1 MAKLHHALPLDLPK
15 ELLAGWQNAADIMVE
30 VMGAPIGLVTR
41 VRDGNLDVL
50 VASRRRGNPYEAGA
64 EVRLLGSGSYCEEVV
79 RTRGLLRVT
88 NAKKSPAW
96 RNAPPAQIGLQAYMG
111 LPLFLP
117 GGHTF
122 GTINVLDQNPHAWGA
137 IDESL
142 LFRFK
147 DLVETQLSL
156 LVHDREQRERA
167 RLLASYQ
174 DELKQLREVFPICPS
189 CRNIRNDAGYWEAVE
204 EYFLSHAMKD
214 LGQGICPDCAEH
226 QWGEPLL
233 DPEPMPLPLG
243 LGSGSP
249 AKA

>member
-1 MAKLHHALPLDLPK
+1 
-15 ELLAGWQNAADIMVE
+15 
-30 VMGAPIGLVTR
+30 
-41 VRDGNLDVL
+41 
-50 VASRRRGNPYEAGA
+50 
-64 EVRLLGSGSYCEEVV
+64 
-79 RTRGLLRVT
+79 
-88 NAKKSPAW
+88 
-96 RNAPPAQIGLQAYMG
+96 MG

-122 GTINVLDQNPHAWGA
+122 GTINIIDTKPHAWGA
-137 IDESL
+137 TDESL

-174 DELKQLREVFPICPS
+174 DELKQLRDVFPICPS

-214 LGQGICPDCAEH
+214 LGQGLCPDCAEDP
-226 QWGEPLL
+226 WGEPLL
-233 DPEPMPLPLG
+233 DPEPLPLPLG
-243 LGSGSP
+243 LGSGAL